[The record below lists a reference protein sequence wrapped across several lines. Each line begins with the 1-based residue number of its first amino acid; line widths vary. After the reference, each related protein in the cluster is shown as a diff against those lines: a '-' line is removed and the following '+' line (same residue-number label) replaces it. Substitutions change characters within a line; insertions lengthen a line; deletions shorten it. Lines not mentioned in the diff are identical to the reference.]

1 MPEQEQ
7 DSRERLKELEKKKTR
22 LLRTIAR
29 NKKSAAKARAAK
41 KRVLSEIKSIK
52 GKYSAFNGMSE
63 KQAEKVVKK
72 DLESVQPADVYPKDL
87 EREFDKL
94 ERKQGHRPDRDVVQL
109 KEGDLEE
116 DYSEEG
122 VLDLSDT

>member
-1 MPEQEQ
+1 MSEQEQ
-7 DSRERLKELEKKKTR
+7 DSRERLKELEKKKKR
-22 LLRTIAR
+22 LIRTIAR

-41 KRVLSEIKSIK
+41 KRVLSEIRSIN
-52 GKYSAFNGMSE
+52 GKYSAFNGMTD

-72 DLESVQPADVYPKDL
+72 DLDNVKPVDVYPTDL

-109 KEGDLEE
+109 EEGDLEE

-122 VLDLSDT
+122 VLDLSET